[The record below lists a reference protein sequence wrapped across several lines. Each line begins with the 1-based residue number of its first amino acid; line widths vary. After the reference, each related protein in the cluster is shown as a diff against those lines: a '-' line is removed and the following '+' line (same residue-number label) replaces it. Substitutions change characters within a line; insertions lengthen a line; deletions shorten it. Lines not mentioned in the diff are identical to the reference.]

1 VAFTNEV
8 SNEVHE
14 QVYSILNA
22 VVHDKVE
29 DILTIVQNYS
39 KSKEILEGIGL
50 TNQTKNRNRYL
61 DPLIKVGWIGMLN
74 PEVKRDPTQI
84 KAAAAGD
91 TQVQVDFEAEVMEGI
106 GYRNRPIFIFLM

>member
-50 TNQTKNRNRYL
+50 TNQTKNRNKYL
-61 DPLIKVGWIGMLN
+61 DPLIEVGWIGMLN
-74 PEVKRDPTQI
+74 PEVKRDPTQMYKI
-84 KAAAAGD
+84 TAAG
-91 TQVQVDFEAEVMEGI
+91 
-106 GYRNRPIFIFLM
+106 RKLLNLLNREPFKR

>member
-1 VAFTNEV
+1 MAFTNEV

-61 DPLIKVGWIGMLN
+61 DPLLEVGWIGMLN
-74 PEVKRDPTQI
+74 PEVKRDPTQMYKI
-84 KAAAAGD
+84 TAAGRKLLNL
-91 TQVQVDFEAEVMEGI
+91 Q
-106 GYRNRPIFIFLM
+106 NREPFKR